1 MANGRSNPAFAFIWM
16 ALIGFLLHNSE
27 AALKT
32 TFMDDLCYNKKIAII
47 DLRYQP
53 TGILMSLPQTK
64 LEQGFDCEIYLQPP
78 RESSVILSIYR
89 YDISPNDILT
99 IEDFDRFKIALT
111 GYGNFK
117 DEKKSFISEG
127 RMIIRYRR
135 NVTELIPHVRQG
147 FQFTFTA
154 ARRDGPCHDSEFKCK
169 NRLCL
174 SKEYVCD
181 GHNHCGDGSDQKV
194 CVPENKIITDANR
207 DSFTKQGPNSNILW
221 ISIIGVSGA
230 IVFIIVVVFIVVVV
244 RSRKPKS
251 PQAPNTNNLNNG
263 GNGPLQS
270 VSSTVPQQ
278 QQQPHAP
285 TTDAMPSAPP
295 APEHEG
301 SFYNRFRRS
310 LRGLRNPKPEDMPKE
325 IVNQEV
331 YQVPSMYPNLG
342 QNEPTSSEGGVVN
355 PEFKSEES

>member
-154 ARRDGPCHDSEFKCK
+154 ARR
-169 NRLCL
+169 
-174 SKEYVCD
+174 
-181 GHNHCGDGSDQKV
+181 
-194 CVPENKIITDANR
+194 VPENKIITDANR